1 MIVAIAVA
9 AVGTFVVAFS
19 VLRVAH
25 AAAGA
30 VTMTKGAIAL
40 LSDSAMDDETRERAA
55 RRASGRLFLMA
66 GSVALRGTL
75 AAVIALLPVLAAERV
90 GIVAFDDVV
99 AFLSRWDVVL
109 GASVLVLLGYLV
121 EAKKSTRWRST

>member
-9 AVGTFVVAFS
+9 AVATFVVAFS

-30 VTMTKGAIAL
+30 VTTARGAINL
-40 LSDSAMDDETRERAA
+40 LSDSAIDDAARERAA
-55 RRASGRLFLMA
+55 RHASGRLFLMA

-75 AAVIALLPVLAAERV
+75 AAMIASLPVLAAERA
-90 GIVAFDDVV
+90 GIVAFDDVL

-109 GASVLVLLGYLV
+109 GASVFVLLWYLV
-121 EAKKSTRWRST
+121 DAKKGTRWRST

>member
-19 VLRVAH
+19 VLGVAN

-30 VTMTKGAIAL
+30 VTMARGAVTL

-55 RRASGRLFLMA
+55 RHASGRLFLMA
-66 GSVALRGTL
+66 CSVALRGTL
-75 AAVIALLPVLAAERV
+75 AAVIALLPVLAAERA
-90 GIVAFDDVV
+90 GMVAFDDVV
-99 AFLSRWDVVL
+99 AFLSRWDAML